1 MRTLF
6 KVVGTSELKSRN
18 LFVVYGEIVEG
29 MLHAGMRVALANAD
43 EAKPVA
49 GIASID
55 FMDFRMSKQAYVAI
69 FFEPGDS
76 AALELWRTSMQ
87 EGTVLNCFEPG
98 GG

>member
-29 MLHAGMRVALANAD
+29 MLHAGMRVALAN
-43 EAKPVA
+43 EATKPVA

-55 FMDFRMSKQAYVAI
+55 FIDFRMSKQAYVAI

-87 EGTVLNCFEPG
+87 EGTVLNCFERADG
-98 GG
+98 